1 MDPQCLI
8 CRQLSGNT
16 ELSKASSKGI
26 AKLIETAERRGD
38 QVSFTQRVILV
49 YEIGRASCR
58 ERV

>member
-16 ELSKASSKGI
+16 ELLKPSSKGI

-49 YEIGRASCR
+49 Y
-58 ERV
+58 VMNH

>member
-49 YEIGRASCR
+49 YVINY
-58 ERV
+58 